1 MRRTLTIAPL
11 AAAALLIGALGLQ
24 TVSAAPSAARATK
37 CNIKGD
43 QRDLGASYVTS
54 LKVRGTS
61 CAKGKGITKAFNN
74 CRFQNGGSNGKCNHK
89 VGAYRCSEHRYAK
102 LTKPYKRRYFAWRE
116 VHYHKCQCGHRVV
129 VDVF

>member
-1 MRRTLTIAPL
+1 MRRTVITASL
-11 AAAALLIGALGLQ
+11 AAAAMLIGVVGMQAC
-24 TVSAAPSAARATK
+24 SASPLKARATK

-74 CRFQNGGSNGKCNHK
+74 CRFQNGGANGKCNHK
-89 VGAYRCSEHRYAK
+89 VGAYSCSEHRYDAVK
-102 LTKPYKRRYFAWRE
+102 GVQYSSNVTCAAGGKRVWNTYT
-116 VHYHKCQCGHRVV
+116 QNT
-129 VDVF
+129 

>member
-61 CAKGKGITKAFNN
+61 CAKGKGITRAFNN

-89 VGAYRCSEHRYAK
+89 VGHYRCSEHRYDAVK
-102 LTKPYKRRYFAWRE
+102 GVQYSSHVTCAAGGKRVWNTYT
-116 VHYHKCQCGHRVV
+116 QNT
-129 VDVF
+129 